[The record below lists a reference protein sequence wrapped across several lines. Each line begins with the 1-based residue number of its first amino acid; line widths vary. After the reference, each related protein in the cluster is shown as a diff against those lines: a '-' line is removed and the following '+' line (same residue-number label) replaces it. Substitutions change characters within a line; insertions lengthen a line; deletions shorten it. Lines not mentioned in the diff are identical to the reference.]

1 MDSASQSDIP
11 PGASPSPFSHLL
23 GIVIAILTLTLP
35 VFAIAHF
42 SSAKVVTDTPS
53 PYRFSQTDLR

>member
-1 MDSASQSDIP
+1 MDSASQSDVP
-11 PGASPSPFSHLL
+11 PGEPPSPFSHLL

-42 SSAKVVTDTPS
+42 SSARIVPANPPVS
-53 PYRFSQTDLR
+53 PFTQTDVR